1 MAETP
6 KMFDLAK
13 IRTVE
18 LLKQSVDFLVEKY
31 KQSRKVFTVSSP
43 FGQVL
48 FVLQNLANLIFYY
61 IEDSITELN
70 IRQATRKNSVIG
82 LAGLAGYEP
91 IRALASTGEVELR
104 VKPNTLQVLP
114 SNIVII
120 PNYTQLTCVNNNLN
134 YVMIMQTDDIK
145 ISLTDQTSVPPI
157 MIKQG
162 RIETQQFTGKGINND
177 SFSVRFSK
185 MALIDHFFVNVYV
198 NDVKWT
204 KYESLLHMPKG
215 APGYMVRTSTTGID
229 IFTGTSEFGQI
240 VPLGATVRIE
250 YLVTEG
256 LAGKITGHELSQIIF
271 TFADSGFNML
281 GEDIDLNEII
291 NINTTVVPEYG
302 SNPESLAITRL
313 MLSKTLPTLTTL
325 PSYELMLRR
334 MQAFSIIRTYMDPY
348 DERMVC
354 MFLIPDISRLLMK
367 NETYFTISE
376 DRFTL
381 SKTRKEQLLKYIEM
395 AGVKLIATD
404 AKIIDPV
411 ISRYVIN
418 ISIITFEGYTVE
430 AIKNEIYVKL
440 SNYFLTINRTG
451 RIPRSDLIKIIEEID
466 GVDSVNVNFVCEKN
480 EISKKANPLN
490 YDIGVD
496 EHNDIIIDDNELPII
511 RGGWTDR
518 YGNYY
523 DKGISV
529 EGLGAVNIRVRSTT
543 NDKAIIADAN
553 AKVKN
558 QKFNNQ

>member
-1 MAETP
+1 MAESP

-18 LLKQSVDFLVEKY
+18 LLRQTVDFLVAKY
-31 KQSRKVFTVSSP
+31 KQSRKLFSVSSP
-43 FGQVL
+43 FGQVI

-70 IRQATRKNSVIG
+70 IRQATMRNSVVG

-91 IRALASTGEVELR
+91 IRALASTGQIELR
-104 VKPNTLQVLP
+104 VKTSTIENLP
-114 SNIVII
+114 GNIVII
-120 PNYTQLTCVNNNLN
+120 PNYTQLTCLNNNLN
-134 YVMIMQTDDIK
+134 YVMVMMTDDIK
-145 ISLTDQTSVPPI
+145 ISLTDQTNMPPI

-162 RIETQQFTGKGINND
+162 RVETQQFTGKGVKYD
-177 SFSVRFSK
+177 SFSVRFPQ

-229 IFTGTSEFGQI
+229 IFTGTEEFGQI

-256 LAGKITGHELSQIIF
+256 FAGKITGQEPNQITF
-271 TFADSGFNML
+271 TFADSGFNMM
-281 GEDIDLNEII
+281 GEDVDLNEII
-291 NINTTVVPEYG
+291 AINTTVVPEYG
-302 SNPESLAITRL
+302 SNPESIAITRL

-325 PSYELMLRR
+325 PAYELMLRR
-334 MQAFSIIRTYMDPY
+334 MQAFSIIRTYMDPV

-381 SKTRKEQLLKYIEM
+381 SRTRKEQLLKYIEM
-395 AGVKLIATD
+395 AGIKLIATD
-404 AKIIDPV
+404 AKIIDPI

-418 ISIITFEGYTVE
+418 ISIITFEGHTIEV
-430 AIKNEIYVKL
+430 IKNEIYVRI

-466 GVDSVNVNFVCEKN
+466 GVDSVNVNLVCEKN
-480 EISKKANPLN
+480 EISKKENPLN
-490 YDIGVD
+490 ADIGVD
-496 EHNDIIIDDNELPII
+496 EHNDIIIGDNELPII

-543 NDKAIIADAN
+543 NDKAIIADVN
-553 AKVKN
+553 ARAQN